1 MTKLDM
7 LERVFFLVFVTAANA
22 LVVMNMGWALLA
34 TSWNS
39 VLLGVAPFLGLATLA
54 SFLSF
59 VLLEDYL
66 RTRRYGTD
74 GFQS

>member
-66 RTRRYGTD
+66 RTRRYGAD